1 MLNAAINGGAEALL
15 KTKAEKVAA
24 DEGSTLNQLINVAVA
39 EKRTA
44 RAKPD
49 GFDRLMETA
58 CDEPPRP
65 RDEILPGS

>member
-1 MLNAAINGGAEALL
+1 MATTSNYALRLLALL
-15 KTKAEKVAA
+15 KTE
-24 DEGSTLNQLINVAVA
+24 A

-58 CDEPPRP
+58 CEKPPRP
-65 RDEILPGS
+65 GDEILPGS